1 MFHSL
6 LSPSY
11 RIINLARDYASRR
24 KAFGRLL
31 LNNPLHVHTL
41 ANMEVEAR
49 AAAIFVFEAARLLG
63 RQETCERN
71 EKLEVEEDVLRLV
84 VPLLKLYV
92 SKKVCILS

>member
-31 LNNPLHVHTL
+31 LNHPLHVHTL